1 MGGTSL
7 WDVKNHIATPNITL
21 LLPLSLFIIKKK
33 HPVGVGGLISH
44 MITKLISH

>member
-21 LLPLSLFIIKKK
+21 LLPLSFLAYKEQ
-33 HPVGVGGLISH
+33 HQVGVGGLISH